1 MIHLVHGFI
10 VSLGTVGSGE
20 EGSPL
25 SANSS
30 LAEITKLIQIALA
43 AGVIYLIKL
52 VKDSKGTSTETHGEI
67 QTEIAEVRKL
77 AKTNFE
83 TNRDMIAE
91 VLAKVE
97 ALEKR

>member
-25 SANSS
+25 SANSNLS
-30 LAEITKLIQIALA
+30 EILRLIQIAMA
-43 AGVIYLIKL
+43 AGVVYLIKL
-52 VKDSKGTSTETHGEI
+52 LKDTKGASTETHGEI
-67 QTEIAEVRKL
+67 QSEIEAVRTL

-83 TNRDMIAE
+83 TNNRMISE
-91 VLAKVE
+91 VLTKVE
-97 ALEKR
+97 ALEKK